1 MKPRRENRPMADLL
15 LFLFGMLCVIKPQ
28 WLIGAVY
35 PPARIRRLR
44 WLEMMLVLTGIYM
57 AMVGLVRLITT

>member
-1 MKPRRENRPMADLL
+1 MPDLL

-35 PPARIRRLR
+35 RPARIKRLR

-57 AMVGLVRLITT
+57 AMVGLVRLVTT